1 MRLLIIED
9 NLELL
14 DMLIKG
20 LENLDVQLDTAR
32 TRKESEKKVV
42 CNTYD
47 CILLDISLSK
57 KDGADVLEYYRSFG
71 MQTPILIITEA
82 EQTEEKVF
90 ELNLGTG
97 DYIRKPFQMVELI
110 ASIEAVTKKH
120 KSRNKS
126 IIGLGSLKINSSS
139 RQVFINDQ
147 LVALSS
153 KEFDILEYIAKQNPC
168 VVSADEIMENVYN
181 EKLNRLSSAL
191 RVHLSRLRKKLK
203 DVGEKD
209 ILLTIRGKGY
219 YLSLE

>member
-14 DMLIKG
+14 DMIIKG

-32 TRKESEKKVV
+32 TRKESEKKIV

-47 CILLDISLSK
+47 CILLDISLPK
-57 KDGADVLEYYRSFG
+57 KDEVDVLEYYRSFG

-82 EQTEEKVF
+82 DQTEEKVF
-90 ELNLGTG
+90 GLNLGTG

-110 ASIEAVTKKH
+110 ASIETAIKKH
-120 KSRNKS
+120 KSKDKS
-126 IIGLGSLKINSSS
+126 IIELGSLKINSAS

-153 KEFDILEYIAKQNPC
+153 KEYAILEYIAKQNPS

-181 EKLNRLSSAL
+181 EKSNRVSSTL

-203 DVGEKD
+203 DAGKKE

-219 YLSLE
+219 YLFLE